1 METRPTKILS
11 TLLLTLALCGL
22 PGYEAKAEPEPMSEE
37 VLSVI
42 YVAADVIL
50 IRPLRIFSF
59 LAGALLYVPAY
70 ALSYADGQ
78 ASLDEAKEIFFTI
91 PFENAF
97 EKPLGD
103 F

>member
-1 METRPTKILS
+1 
-11 TLLLTLALCGL
+11 LTLALCGL
-22 PGYEAKAEPEPMSEE
+22 PGYEAKAEPEPEPMSEE

-42 YVAADVIL
+42 HVAADVIL

-91 PFENAF
+91 PYENAF